1 MKISEVMLQSS
12 ETPYQKGQ
20 TEGLPQA
27 AKARLSQRER
37 QLWTSDLS
45 VNEFLLVRDAGFT
58 PLGLVMGCSIYHI
71 GFQFNNPWQSLELEV
86 LTQALYSARELAMTR
101 MQEEADLLGADGI
114 VGVRLSV
121 NRQAFGENV
130 AEFLAIGT
138 AIKHDGGG
146 DYRTKRNKP
155 FTSDLSG
162 QDFWTLLKAGY
173 RPVSLVMGNCVYQV
187 RKRGVGQALGQIGRN
202 VEMDNY
208 TQAIYDAR
216 ELALSRMQ
224 AEAEADGAQGI
235 VGVDVEESSHSWSG
249 HVIEYLALGT
259 SITEISSEHQIPT
272 PNLVLSLND
281 NPNSTS
287 VNS

>member
-1 MKISEVMLQSS
+1 MNTQSQ
-12 ETPYQKGQ
+12 EPAYTAGQ
-20 TEGLPQA
+20 TQGLPA
-27 AKARLSQRER
+27 AARARLADGKAN
-37 QLWTSDLS
+37 LWTSDLS

-71 GFQFNNPWQSLELEV
+71 GFQFTNPWESLELDV

-114 VGVRLSV
+114 VGVRLTV
-121 NRQAFGENV
+121 NRHAFGADL

-162 QDFWTLLKAGY
+162 QDFWTLLRSGY

-187 RKRGVGQALGQIGRN
+187 RKRGITQALGQIGRN

-208 TQAIYDAR
+208 TQALYDAR
-216 ELALSRMQ
+216 ELAISRMQ

-235 VGVDVEESSHSWSG
+235 VGVEVHESNHGWGG
-249 HVIEYLALGT
+249 HVIEYFSIGT
-259 SITEISSEHQIPT
+259 SILSISDDHQIQT
-272 PNLVLSLND
+272 PQLVLSLRD
-281 NPNSTS
+281 GS
-287 VNS
+287 

>member
-1 MKISEVMLQSS
+1 MKISQVMLQGRNA
-12 ETPYQKGQ
+12 PYHPGQ
-20 TEGLPQA
+20 TEGLPA
-27 AKARLSQRER
+27 SAKTRLSHRER
-37 QLWTSDLS
+37 KLWTSDLS

-71 GFQFNNPWQSLELEV
+71 GFQFNNPFVSTEMEV

-114 VGVRLSV
+114 VGVRLTV
-121 NRQAFGENV
+121 NRQAFGSNM

-138 AIKHDGGG
+138 AIKHDAGG
-146 DYRTKRNKP
+146 DYRTARNKP
-155 FTSDLSG
+155 FTSELSG
-162 QDFWTLLKAGY
+162 QEFWTLLRSGY

-187 RKRGVGQALGQIGRN
+187 RRRGVGQTLGQIGQN

-216 ELALSRMQ
+216 ELAISRMQ

-235 VGVDVEESSHSWSG
+235 VNVDLAESSHGWSG
-249 HVIEYLALGT
+249 HVIEYFAVGT
-259 SITEISSEHQIPT
+259 SILEISSDHTIPT
-272 PNLVLSLND
+272 PQLVLSLGD
-281 NPNSTS
+281 K
-287 VNS
+287 